1 MALSGAISKLFF
13 FSGKMICVVGFG
25 NLLLGDD
32 GVGIRIIQRLKM
44 MNLPNYVD
52 IIDAGAYGAI
62 LFSLIEK
69 YDKIIVVDAVR
80 SNHEVERIILMK
92 ASQMIKEREK
102 YYFSGHDLNLLDI
115 FSMIKSVYSDD
126 LLDKICILGVRIQK
140 IEESL
145 ELSDKIVRSV
155 ERAVNLITSNFLSDG
170 GELWKN
176 H

>member
-1 MALSGAISKLFF
+1 
-13 FSGKMICVVGFG
+13 MICVVGFG

-80 SNHEVERIILMK
+80 SNHEIERIILMK
-92 ASQMIKEREK
+92 ASEIMKTNEK

-115 FSMIKSVYSDD
+115 FSMIESVYSDN
-126 LLDKICILGVRIQK
+126 LLDKICIIGVRIQK

-145 ELSDKIVRSV
+145 ELSEKVIKSM
-155 ERAVNLITSNFLSDG
+155 EKTVNLITTNFLNEGD
-170 GELWKN
+170 EIWKN